1 MNTRIGHITRRQ
13 SHLGKFA
20 PSPTPKSTEDSSD
33 GGDDRDDASGSSS
46 DDEMAASQ

>member
-1 MNTRIGHITRRQ
+1 MNTKIGHIACHQ
-13 SHLGKFA
+13 SHLGRFA

-33 GGDDRDDASGSSS
+33 GGDDGDDASGSSS

>member
-13 SHLGKFA
+13 SCLGKFA

-33 GGDDRDDASGSSS
+33 DGDDGDDASGSSS